1 MSYKKFTDNDVFLNT
16 MRAHPQVDFLIY
28 DNKVYYN
35 SRPVQTGSRNSSIS
49 FPNDNNQVRNVPVGH
64 INLFEYN
71 IDRPYNVLGHSPSLN
86 GNVTSVP
93 MPSHENALAQAPKD
107 RGRIAPWISK
117 DSARSTFKTVSEVSY
132 NNEFQFG
139 DILQGAYPLSASITR
154 YYVNQYLTSSHN
166 EPTGSGWGWP
176 NTKEEKQWVAI
187 RNRMEFYTA
196 KSLHYKVDGP
206 YGNKNQ
212 LDKNIIS
219 IPSIFY
225 GTRIKPGTVSLKY
238 NFTGSLMGELQDVR
252 ENGELVQVSAS
263 NATAYANEV
272 AGVVLYD
279 EGLII
284 LTGSWNLATSSLP
297 LGPGSISEVR
307 ANQQP
312 RWINFGVGA
321 EEADK
326 RPRVTGGFDHVSFD
340 FSFKGHTETQ
350 TLTMFAHARKG
361 EINYS
366 NNPTFVEKG
375 QTFTEF
381 TSSNVYEQRD
391 DIRIKNTVS
400 SSFSDY
406 LAPFERQVYVS
417 RVGLYD
423 AKKNLIGVAT
433 LSNPVLKK
441 EAQDITFKLKLDI

>member
-16 MRAHPQVDFLIY
+16 MRAHPQADFLIY

-35 SRPVQTGSRNSSIS
+35 SRPVQTGSRNTDIS
-49 FPNDNNQVRNVPVGH
+49 FVNDNNQVRNVPVGH
-64 INLFEYN
+64 VSLFEFN
-71 IDRPYNVLGHSPSLN
+71 IDRPYEALGSKGYAL
-86 GNVTSVP
+86 GTSVP
-93 MPSHENALAQAPKD
+93 LGSGSMPLEQAPKD
-107 RGRIAPWISK
+107 FGRIAPWISK

-132 NNEFQFG
+132 NNEFAFG
-139 DILQGAYPLSASITR
+139 DILQGSYPLSASITK
-154 YYVNQYLTSSHN
+154 YYVNQYLSESHGN
-166 EPTGSGWGWP
+166 TDSEGWPWP

-187 RNRMEFYTA
+187 RNRMGFYTA

-212 LDKNIIS
+212 LDKNILS

-238 NFTGSLMGELQDVR
+238 NFTGSLVGELQDIR

-263 NATAYANEV
+263 NATLYNSEV

-297 LGPGSISEVR
+297 LGPGSIDTTRTS
-307 ANQQP
+307 QQP
-312 RWINFGVGA
+312 KWINFGVGA

-326 RPRVTGGFDHVSFD
+326 RPAVGSGFDAVSFD
-340 FSFKGHTETQ
+340 LSFKGHTETQ

-361 EINYS
+361 EVNFS
-366 NNPTFVEKG
+366 NNPTFIEKG
-375 QTFTEF
+375 QIFTEF
-381 TSSNVYEQRD
+381 TSSQVYEQRD

-400 SSFSDY
+400 SSYSDY

-417 RVGLYD
+417 RVALYD
-423 AKKNLIGVAT
+423 EKKNLIGVAT

>member
-1 MSYKKFTDNDVFLNT
+1 M
-16 MRAHPQVDFLIY
+16 
-28 DNKVYYN
+28 
-35 SRPVQTGSRNSSIS
+35 
-49 FPNDNNQVRNVPVGH
+49 
-64 INLFEYN
+64 
-71 IDRPYNVLGHSPSLN
+71 
-86 GNVTSVP
+86 
-93 MPSHENALAQAPKD
+93 
-107 RGRIAPWISK
+107 
-117 DSARSTFKTVSEVSY
+117 
-132 NNEFQFG
+132 
-139 DILQGAYPLSASITR
+139 
-154 YYVNQYLTSSHN
+154 
-166 EPTGSGWGWP
+166 
-176 NTKEEKQWVAI
+176 
-187 RNRMEFYTA
+187 
-196 KSLHYKVDGP
+196 
-206 YGNKNQ
+206 
-212 LDKNIIS
+212 
-219 IPSIFY
+219 
-225 GTRIKPGTVSLKY
+225 
-238 NFTGSLMGELQDVR
+238 
-252 ENGELVQVSAS
+252 
-263 NATAYANEV
+263 
-272 AGVVLYD
+272 YD